1 MGNRIV
7 CGGAPQTCVDEC
19 ARLHFEKLSREAD
32 EPECD
37 PAGAV
42 FQETLNDLS
51 ERDRE
56 GLLFAGTSN
65 LVAVRW
71 LMILGSNSKARD
83 RNGTTM
89 LHAACRSGSFLM
101 VQELLKRE
109 LPVDAADTAG
119 WTPLHVAAMMG
130 RKELTISLL
139 QALGNPHTHNKRGS
153 SPLDLCSDVSTREA
167 LRNFIAKGSALSA
180 PEDFHIS
187 RVQGEVGED
196 PTATCEPFFVPRQP
210 VFEDE
215 ANFKL
220 LLSIGLDMAQRSAAH
235 ALAFFVATGV
245 VHDHPTDLSA
255 FLIEHK
261 VDAAQLGSFMGEDFS
276 LAQTLRLAFV
286 HTMDLAGTGV
296 VGALRKV
303 FSYMRPPREL
313 HKIDRITTAA
323 AHLWWRTHDL
333 EDSHLNLHEVDETL
347 QWALY
352 AEGGSTVD
360 EDVLSS
366 SWSVNHGEVCGARLR
381 SVLHSVEGLSRLL
394 FSTLMLCW
402 NIRRVL
408 PDEVEENA
416 RRLSFQEWTE
426 INAKIEADGTTPS
439 IAVQKCIYNALLQD
453 ECLELL
459 PEDRQVDLEG
469 LKAEMFEAP
478 FSKGHLQGS
487 FEAEDVTL
495 LGWASIPTGGLER
508 YELMPNGGHPGGGFS
523 GAKLSHCIL
532 SETSSSFMGA
542 PPVHQE
548 LSSATGEAVWM
559 CLKHK
564 AWLFLSTAPSD
575 AAPYAFIRLQDS
587 VLRETNFAECSVVLA
602 GRKRLGED
610 AGGPFGD
617 GGRLPLQ
624 LCFLLADGRFQLFEA
639 VWLQLQFPNDEDLQ
653 HWSVALADACASD
666 VTPQLPNG
674 DGWI

>member
-1 MGNRIV
+1 MGNRVV
-7 CGGAPQTCVDEC
+7 CGAPQTCVDEC
-19 ARLHFEKLSREAD
+19 ARLHFEKLSREAE

-37 PAGAV
+37 PEGAV
-42 FQETLNDLS
+42 FQETLHELPQ
-51 ERDRE
+51 RDRE

-65 LVAVRW
+65 LVALRW
-71 LMILGSNSKARD
+71 LMILGSNPKARD

-101 VQELLKRE
+101 VQELLKRQ
-109 LPVDAADTAG
+109 LPVDAADSAG

-130 RKELTISLL
+130 RRELTLSLL
-139 QALGNPHTHNKRGS
+139 QALGNPHAHNKRGS

-167 LRNFIAKGSALSA
+167 LRNVAKGSSQGRI
-180 PEDFHIS
+180 PEDFP

-210 VFEDE
+210 LFEDE
-215 ANFKL
+215 ANFNL
-220 LLSIGLDMAQRSAAH
+220 LLSIGLDMARRSAAH

-261 VDAAQLGSFMGEDFS
+261 VDASQLGSFMGEDFS

-333 EDSHLNLHEVDETL
+333 DDAGNLHEADETL
-347 QWALY
+347 QWAMY
-352 AEGGSTVD
+352 AEGSSRED

-366 SWSVNHGEVCGARLR
+366 NWSKNHGEVCGARLR
-381 SVLHSVEGLSRLL
+381 TVLQSVEGLSRLL

-408 PDEVEENA
+408 PDDVEEHER

-459 PEDRQVDLEG
+459 PETGCDLEATARNG
-469 LKAEMFEAP
+469 SNGTNGA
-478 FSKGHLQGS
+478 KGHVPGH
-487 FEAEDVTL
+487 FEAEGVTL
-495 LGWASIPTGGLER
+495 LGWASIPSGGLER
-508 YELMPNGGHPGGGFS
+508 YELVPNGGHPGAGLS
-523 GAKLSHCIL
+523 GAKLSHSIL
-532 SETSSSFMGA
+532 SEASLMGA
-542 PPVHQE
+542 PVHE
-548 LSSATGEAVWM
+548 EVSVASPEAVWM

-564 AWLFLSTAPSD
+564 AWLFLSTAPEDS
-575 AAPYAFIRLQDS
+575 APYAFIRLQEA
-587 VLRETNFAECSVVLA
+587 VLRETDFQERSLVLA
-602 GRKRLGED
+602 GRKKLGGD
-610 AGGPFGD
+610 GGPFGD
-617 GGRLPLQ
+617 GGRFPLQ

-639 VWLQLQFPNDEDLQ
+639 VWLQLQFPSDEELQ
-653 HWSVALADACASD
+653 SWSSALSLACSD
-666 VTPQLPNG
+666 DTAPEMPTG

>member
-210 VFEDE
+210 IFEDE

-235 ALAFFVATGV
+235 ALAFFVATGGADTSTTRV
-245 VHDHPTDLSA
+245 SVLPFDGF
-255 FLIEHK
+255 FL
-261 VDAAQLGSFMGEDFS
+261 
-276 LAQTLRLAFV
+276 
-286 HTMDLAGTGV
+286 
-296 VGALRKV
+296 
-303 FSYMRPPREL
+303 
-313 HKIDRITTAA
+313 
-323 AHLWWRTHDL
+323 
-333 EDSHLNLHEVDETL
+333 
-347 QWALY
+347 
-352 AEGGSTVD
+352 
-360 EDVLSS
+360 
-366 SWSVNHGEVCGARLR
+366 GARPR
-381 SVLHSVEGLSRLL
+381 PTS
-394 FSTLMLCW
+394 
-402 NIRRVL
+402 
-408 PDEVEENA
+408 
-416 RRLSFQEWTE
+416 Q
-426 INAKIEADGTTPS
+426 
-439 IAVQKCIYNALLQD
+439 
-453 ECLELL
+453 
-459 PEDRQVDLEG
+459 
-469 LKAEMFEAP
+469 
-478 FSKGHLQGS
+478 GH
-487 FEAEDVTL
+487 E
-495 LGWASIPTGGLER
+495 
-508 YELMPNGGHPGGGFS
+508 
-523 GAKLSHCIL
+523 
-532 SETSSSFMGA
+532 
-542 PPVHQE
+542 
-548 LSSATGEAVWM
+548 
-559 CLKHK
+559 KH
-564 AWLFLSTAPSD
+564 
-575 AAPYAFIRLQDS
+575 
-587 VLRETNFAECSVVLA
+587 
-602 GRKRLGED
+602 
-610 AGGPFGD
+610 
-617 GGRLPLQ
+617 
-624 LCFLLADGRFQLFEA
+624 
-639 VWLQLQFPNDEDLQ
+639 
-653 HWSVALADACASD
+653 
-666 VTPQLPNG
+666 
-674 DGWI
+674 